1 MEQNSKKVE
10 IGALWKKVAKS
21 GESFISGTI
30 NLKAL
35 GFDQDVKIVGFSN
48 KNKTNPNAP
57 DIRLLLSSESGAPQA
72 PAKPAATP
80 ARRPAPVASAESN
93 DIL

>member
-1 MEQNSKKVE
+1 MEKPQSVE

-21 GESFISGTI
+21 GESFYSGTV
-30 NLKAL
+30 NLKSL
-35 GFDQDVKIVGFSN
+35 GFDRDVKIVGFSN

-57 DIRLLLSSESGAPQA
+57 DIRVLLSSDSGAPQA
-72 PAKPAATP
+72 PAKPVAAP
-80 ARRPAPVASAESN
+80 ARRPAPVATESN